1 MPTAQTTDVCKAGEL
16 QYLVGR
22 PKTEIPVPVDVVNRR
37 VTCTTCPVTHDFSAY
52 RLNIFYDAQTG
63 IIEQTTMKTAFILT
77 TLMSAGLAL
86 SACAPTETPA
96 AGAAPGG
103 DTAFKAC
110 KVEDYQAYVGRN
122 RSTVPSAP
130 EGQTFRLLRPA

>member
-1 MPTAQTTDVCKAGEL
+1 
-16 QYLVGR
+16 
-22 PKTEIPVPVDVVNRR
+22 
-37 VTCTTCPVTHDFSAY
+37 
-52 RLNIFYDAQTG
+52 
-63 IIEQTTMKTAFILT
+63 MKTAFILT

-103 DTAFKAC
+103 DSAFKGC

-130 EGQTFRLLRPA
+130 EGQTFRVLCTTCAATMDYRENRVNFVYDEATGVIQQVKCG